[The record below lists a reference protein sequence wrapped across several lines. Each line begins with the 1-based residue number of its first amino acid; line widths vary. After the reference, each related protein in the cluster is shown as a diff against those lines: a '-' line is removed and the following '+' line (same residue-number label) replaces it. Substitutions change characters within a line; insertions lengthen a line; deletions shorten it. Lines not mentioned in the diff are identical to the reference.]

1 MMVMMRVQ
9 KSPLKSFK
17 IAYVAVKPLYLT
29 ICGYELAV
37 AKSYGLK
44 ILVKLGG
51 RQEIF
56 KNTLEER
63 PPEKS
68 CST

>member
-1 MMVMMRVQ
+1 MRVE

-17 IAYVAVKPLYLT
+17 IAYVAVKPLYFF
-29 ICGYELAV
+29 ICGYELAA

-44 ILVKLGG
+44 NLVKLGG
-51 RQEIF
+51 PQEIF
-56 KNTLEER
+56 KNILEER
-63 PPEKS
+63 QLVKS